1 MYFHMCQCLMESKR
15 LPPWRGLSRSRYH
28 QNVYRI
34 LMNQN
39 LVNRSPTKIAVQ
51 IWAEEGSRRCEWAQ
65 VRRKEPSHCL
75 ARAALSVQPSP
86 RRKREAFHVSKE
98 EGTQPPRATLGG
110 LDFKPSRF
118 SS

>member
-1 MYFHMCQCLMESKR
+1 
-15 LPPWRGLSRSRYH
+15 
-28 QNVYRI
+28 
-34 LMNQN
+34 MNQN

-51 IWAEEGSRRCEWAQ
+51 IWAEEGSRSCEWSQ

-86 RRKREAFHVSKE
+86 KE
-98 EGTQPPRATLGG
+98 EGTQPPRVTLGG

>member
-1 MYFHMCQCLMESKR
+1 MESKR
-15 LPPWRGLSRSRYH
+15 LPPRRGLSRSRYH

-51 IWAEEGSRRCEWAQ
+51 IWAEEGSRSCEWSQ

-86 RRKREAFHVSKE
+86 KE
-98 EGTQPPRATLGG
+98 KGTQPPRVTLGG